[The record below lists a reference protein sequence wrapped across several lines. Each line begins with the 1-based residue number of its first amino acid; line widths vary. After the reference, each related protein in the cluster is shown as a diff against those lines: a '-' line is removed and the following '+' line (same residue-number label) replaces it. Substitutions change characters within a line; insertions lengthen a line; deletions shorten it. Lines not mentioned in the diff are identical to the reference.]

1 MPRWYPVAPAEA
13 VGAEEV
19 RTEVSGVPVLVR
31 RSWSGELIALL
42 DHTALDHSAEAFAAC
57 PYLRSL
63 QVEERDEA
71 VWVNVGRQLDL

>member
-1 MPRWYPVAPAEA
+1 MPRWFPVAAADA

-19 RTEVSGVPVLVR
+19 RAEVSGVPVLVR

-42 DHTALDHSAEAFAAC
+42 DHTAEAFAAC

-71 VWVNVGRQLDL
+71 VWVNLGKSSA